1 LDFEALRAGLA
12 GAIPFNGHLGLE
24 LVEVGPGRGVVRLPD
39 RPELH
44 NHVGTQHAGGLF
56 AAGEFASGGA
66 FIGAFADHL
75 ANVTPLA
82 RSAEIE
88 YRKLARG
95 EITATGRL
103 DDDVAGLLQ
112 KLEKDG
118 KVEFEIDVKLADA
131 SGAVVAT
138 MTVAWHVRRNAPA
151 QSR

>member
-1 LDFEALRAGLA
+1 MDFEAILAGLA

-24 LVEVGPGRGVVRLPD
+24 LVEVGPGRGVVKLPD

-66 FIGAFADHL
+66 FIGACADHL
-75 ANVTPLA
+75 ARVTPLA
-82 RSAEIE
+82 RSAEID
-88 YRKLARG
+88 YRRLARG

-103 DDDVAGLLQ
+103 DDEVAGLLQ

-118 KVEFEIDVKLADA
+118 KVKFEIDVSLTDA
-131 SGAVVAT
+131 EGAVVAT
-138 MTVAWHVRRNAPA
+138 MMVDWHVRRNA
-151 QSR
+151 